1 MLTKTTK
8 LALGQHTAGIYADM
22 SIDGP
27 VIGTLVAIIDRAK
40 NLPNRKTMGKQNPY
54 CAARLGKEAKKTDT
68 DMRGGQTPKW
78 DQELRFTVHSSP
90 DYYQLKLSVFNDDKK
105 TDLIGET
112 WVDLKNVIL
121 PGGGQNDLWHNL
133 QCKGKYAG
141 ELRMELTYYDTRP
154 KDEAVI
160 ERRKEAAAAEKAER
174 KGIVA
179 PDNTQPASSRKT
191 KGPRRRPLPVDPTAS
206 SSSASRQSPQPPK
219 QPAQPVQASP
229 EHNAPTRPQQIPSK
243 VPHASQAQ
251 QVTAQHAQVPKSARR
266 YETPDDL
273 HKQWEEPASSQQ
285 PQSAYPPHHPHQPQQ
300 PYQGDYKN
308 AYNHHPSHPEVS
320 QPQPQHEMVAPAP
333 APAPIPA
340 SVSAP
345 PPAAPAPA
353 PAPAPV
359 SAPSDHPYGN
369 PPAERYYEPESMEPA
384 QHHSHQQQVDNH
396 YASQEPV
403 AHQNHH
409 SQQVDNYYSQ
419 EPLAHRP
426 QQQQIDNHYAHEP
439 PAHHGQQPQTD
450 NHYSQAL
457 VAVNN
462 YPRSPYETPPRKALR
477 QSVGSDPR
485 QSGQHSYPP
494 VSRGS
499 PYGTPDAYSRH
510 GSPETYHQLQLTHSP
525 SNHPGAHHH
534 YSSSVTRN
542 DVFQES
548 PLRNNMKQLDYH
560 RPVSSHSHS
569 MSHGH
574 GHMQPQVHE
583 ADEEHDLPPPP
594 PIHRDGLGKQ
604 PPPPAQP
611 EPAQAMDLQLTH
623 RPQPIPMPQPLN
635 LGGSRNS
642 HRSIGENNQEYIA
655 YSPNHSARGYSA
667 SPNPNEQIYSTSPTP
682 SYHSFV
688 QPQELVQAPERP
700 ITSSGE
706 SIPSAL
712 IAGYDQQDAQPD
724 LKLIRRGSDISMHP
738 THVEE
743 PPVQVIPD
751 NRVAR
756 RQSYV
761 PPQPTRASPSP
772 IPERKSVSPDP
783 RQVPARKSLSPQ
795 PPPVADPDSL
805 PGIPFGP
812 DSYDTLNPSAALSSA
827 VLQPASSYETPEE
840 AMEAARQHEVEKLR
854 GLGPIIGNDGRVIDP
869 SDHLPLDTWAPE
881 PERKTKKPEVVVR
894 FKHTSHTNTVG
905 PRVTPR
911 DRPRTSISSAR
922 HSYQPSSSQS
932 NNTTPPARPPK
943 RITYTP
949 SSSSPS
955 SGSTTTTTSVLDRPS
970 SSSRQI
976 GSNALRE
983 RENFASNYSPPTN
996 IMTPPHYRA
1005 RQAQAQ
1011 AQAQA
1016 QTHGGSP
1023 SPSPSTRPLH
1033 SHSPSH
1039 SGISNYYQKSGPP
1052 IPAKVPIHPGS
1063 QNYHPDVYSGA
1074 GGGVGGELDALSEE
1088 MKRIDIGLGKSSPGA
1103 VVRKGRQS
1111 YVENYDYEQ

>member
-27 VIGTLVAIIDRAK
+27 EIGTLVAIIDRAK

-112 WVDLKNVIL
+112 WVDLKNVIV

-174 KGIVA
+174 KGTVV
-179 PDNTQPASSRKT
+179 PDTPQPTSRKT
-191 KGPRRRPLPVDPTAS
+191 KGPRRRPLPVDPTGSS
-206 SSSASRQSPQPPK
+206 SSSARQSQQPPK
-219 QPAQPVQASP
+219 QPAQPVQAPP
-229 EHNAPTRPQQIPSK
+229 ELNAPTRPQQIPSK
-243 VPHASQAQ
+243 APHASQAQ
-251 QVTAQHAQVPKSARR
+251 PATAQHAPVPKSARR

-273 HKQWEEPASSQQ
+273 HKQWEEPAPTQ
-285 PQSAYPPHHPHQPQQ
+285 PQITYPSHHPHQPQQ
-300 PYQGDYKN
+300 PYQGDYEN
-308 AYNHHPSHPEVS
+308 AYNQQPSHPEHHD
-320 QPQPQHEMVAPAP
+320 QQH
-333 APAPIPA
+333 
-340 SVSAP
+340 
-345 PPAAPAPA
+345 
-353 PAPAPV
+353 
-359 SAPSDHPYGN
+359 
-369 PPAERYYEPESMEPA
+369 
-384 QHHSHQQQVDNH
+384 QVDNR

-409 SQQVDNYYSQ
+409 NPQMDNHYSQ
-419 EPLAHRP
+419 EPVHRPQQQLIDNHYSQEPTHRPQQQQILDNHYSQEPAHRP
-426 QQQQIDNHYAHEP
+426 QQQQIIDNHYVNDP
-439 PAHHGQQPQTD
+439 GVHHSQQQQTD

-457 VAVNN
+457 VAVN
-462 YPRSPYETPPRKALR
+462 YPRNSYETPPRKAPR
-477 QSVGSDPR
+477 QSVGSDSR
-485 QSGQHSYPP
+485 HSGQYSYPP

-499 PYGTPDAYSRH
+499 PYGTPDAYNRH
-510 GSPETYHQLQLTHSP
+510 ASPETNQLQLTHSP

-534 YSSSVTRN
+534 YNPSMSRK

-548 PLRNNMKQLDYH
+548 PLRNTMKQLDYH
-560 RPVSSHSHS
+560 RPVSSHSHSHS

-611 EPAQAMDLQLTH
+611 EPEPAPVMDLQLMH
-623 RPQPIPMPQPLN
+623 RSQPIPMPQPLN
-635 LGGSRNS
+635 LSGSRNS
-642 HRSIGENNQEYIA
+642 HRSTGEIHQDYVA
-655 YSPNHSARGYSA
+655 YSPNHAARGYSA
-667 SPNPNEQIYSTSPTP
+667 PPNPNEQIYSTSPTP
-682 SYHSFV
+682 SYHSSV
-688 QPQELVQAPERP
+688 QPQEPVQAPEQP
-700 ITSSGE
+700 TTSTGE

-712 IAGYDQQDAQPD
+712 IAGYDHQDVQPD
-724 LKLIRRGSDISMHP
+724 LSLVRRGSGISMHLN
-738 THVEE
+738 HVEE
-743 PPVQVIPD
+743 PPAQVIPD
-751 NRVAR
+751 NRIAR

-772 IPERKSVSPDP
+772 ILERKSVSPDP
-783 RQVPARKSLSPQ
+783 RQVPARKSVSPH
-795 PPPVADPDSL
+795 PRPVADPDSL
-805 PGIPFGP
+805 SGIPFGP
-812 DSYDTLNPSAALSSA
+812 DSYDSLNPTAALSSA
-827 VLQPASSYETPEE
+827 ALQPSSPYETPAE

-905 PRVTPR
+905 PRVTAR
-911 DRPRTSISSAR
+911 DRSRTSISSAR

-932 NNTTPPARPPK
+932 NNSTPPARPPK
-943 RITYTP
+943 RITYIP

-955 SGSTTTTTSVLDRPS
+955 SGSTTTATSILDRPS
-970 SSSRQI
+970 SSSRQT

-983 RENFASNYSPPTN
+983 RENFSSSYSPPAN

-1011 AQAQA
+1011 AQAR
-1016 QTHGGSP
+1016 THGRSP

-1033 SHSPSH
+1033 SHSSSH
-1039 SGISNYYQKSGPP
+1039 SGISKYYQKSGPP

-1063 QNYHPDVYSGA
+1063 QNYPSDIYSGA
-1074 GGGVGGELDALSEE
+1074 GGRAGGDLDALSEE

-1103 VVRKGRQS
+1103 VVRKSRQS